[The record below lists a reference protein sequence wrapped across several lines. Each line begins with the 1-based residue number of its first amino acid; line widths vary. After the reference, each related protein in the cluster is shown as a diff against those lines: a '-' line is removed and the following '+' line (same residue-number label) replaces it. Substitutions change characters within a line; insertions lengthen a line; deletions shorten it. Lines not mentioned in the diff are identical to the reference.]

1 MRKLTLI
8 IAGMALIAAACTNK
22 EKPENMTNPLLLEFN
37 TPFEVPSFDLIS
49 LSDYAPA
56 IREAI
61 AVHANEINEI
71 VNNRKSPDFINT
83 VVAYERSGSLLSRVN
98 SVFDNLNSSLTSD
111 EMQKIAEELSPLLTS
126 HQDEIRM
133 NEKLFERIK
142 AVYSTRESLNL
153 SKEDSMLLENTYIY
167 FVRGGADLSPEKKEK
182 LKKINEEL
190 SLLTLKYGQNVLS
203 EINAYK
209 MVVDNK
215 ADLAGLP
222 EAVVAEAGEAAK
234 EAGLSDKW
242 VFTVQKPSLIP
253 FLTYLDKRELREKL
267 FKAYINLANNGNEAD
282 NKAVIGKIVNLR
294 VEKANLLGYPSH
306 AAFVLERNMAKTPEK
321 VMGFLDE
328 LWTKSLPVAKSEA
341 TNLQQ
346 LIKKEGQSF
355 KLEAWDWWYYSEKL
369 RKAKY
374 DIDEEEMR
382 PYFSLEKVRDGAFDV
397 ATKLWGITFVER
409 KDIPVYHEDVQAFE
423 VKDTDGSHLGV
434 LYMDFYPRSSKRS
447 GAWMSEFRAQ
457 EVLNGKNIRP
467 IVTTNFNF
475 SKPSGDKPA
484 LLSYDEVE
492 TLFHEFG
499 HALQG
504 LLSQCSYTSLS
515 GTSVRRDF
523 VELCSQ
529 VMENWASEP
538 EVLKSFAKHHQSG
551 EVIPDG
557 LLQKMDDSKYFNQGF
572 VTVEYLSAALL
583 DMNYHMLSN
592 VTDIDVTAF
601 ENEALTKAGLIPE
614 IVVRYRST
622 YFSHIFSGGYSSGY
636 YAYIWAEV
644 LDSDAFEAFSETG
657 DIFNKERALSFRK
670 NILEKGGT
678 ADPMELYV
686 SFRGKE
692 PGIEPLLR
700 KRGLL

>member
-1 MRKLTLI
+1 
-8 IAGMALIAAACTNK
+8 MALIAAACTNK

>member
-1 MRKLTLI
+1 VRKLTLI